1 MNFSPLNLSG
11 LFLAVFV
18 VMMFVMGVAAQTI
31 LLRDWIFEKENAWW
45 KEGKGKINHDIDD
58 EQKN

>member
-1 MNFSPLNLSG
+1 
-11 LFLAVFV
+11 VFV